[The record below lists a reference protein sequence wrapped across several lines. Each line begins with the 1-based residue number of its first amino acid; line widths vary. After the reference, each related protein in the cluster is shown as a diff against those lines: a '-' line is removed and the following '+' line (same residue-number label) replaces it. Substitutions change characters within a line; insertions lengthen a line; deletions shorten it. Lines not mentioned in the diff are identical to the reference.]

1 MIPTEGLYS
10 CTSVIIC
17 CSVVICIIEM
27 VISGS
32 PYEKVLSLILGCFMI
47 CSMLPPVWG
56 LIRDI
61 PDLPE
66 NEEYT
71 YTQKGDM
78 EKAKKQ
84 VIEERISSLV
94 AKTLKEKDICAKD
107 IKTRL
112 EVGEDGTI
120 KNIYAE
126 VTLDK
131 SSRHRAAAAEKL
143 IRSNLS
149 IGCKIS

>member
-1 MIPTEGLYS
+1 
-10 CTSVIIC
+10 
-17 CSVVICIIEM
+17 M

-47 CSMLPPVWG
+47 CSIIPPVCG
-56 LIRDI
+56 LIRD
-61 PDLPE
+61 LPE
-66 NEEYT
+66 IPGNEEYV
-71 YTQKGDM
+71 YTHKGDM
-78 EKAKKQ
+78 EKVRKQ
-84 VIEERISSLV
+84 LIEERISSLV

-131 SSRHRAAAAEKL
+131 SSRHRAVAAEKL
-143 IRSNLS
+143 IRSKLS